1 MKKVLSVITICL
13 AVLSSYSTVKAQG
26 DNIKFGAYG
35 RALQQTSRLDKKD
48 TLNPDIIGEGH
59 VLMDLGI
66 KINPDKK
73 TEIQSI
79 LRLKSNLG
87 GFYGASNIAE
97 LRQLF
102 IKGIIGD
109 FLSYQVGDIYL
120 KMTPY
125 TMFNNGSELSVSEAS
140 VFRDLRND
148 YVYYE
153 NRNKGNSWWQQGVHT
168 NFAIGTKTKFL
179 EKIKFDGFFVRN
191 RTADYF
197 TQTPTTF
204 HAGGRVMFVQSTR
217 FNLGANYLNLYDA
230 GATHPSKTSTRNP
243 VHTYETEVIILDGNK
258 LGLNFNGEIG
268 FSEMNFKKDTLAPA
282 NLKGNFFDAGVT
294 TRIKPANLKVKLSY
308 SYVSP
313 RFYSS
318 AAQTKRIN
326 YLTAPYLFPVYGN
339 DPFNPI
345 NRNITAFDI
354 VRDPTIYNVGITP
367 LLMAYNPA
375 YGNVQPYG
383 KATPNRTGL
392 NLELNYKDSLERV
405 NIDAGGAFLTEV
417 QGTDLANSPRN
428 FMIAS
433 IAADLNIHKFINFK
447 KKILLHGGA
456 RMENTT
462 RSGDSLTNVNLAT
475 QIYDGGFEIEALKK
489 LDLLIGVK
497 AVNTK
502 GSENVAIRDS
512 YNEITGYNSVSFR
525 NMNFQQLMLGYGV
538 KYRFSTATYL
548 TVQYHT
554 FDLTDK
560 TVSAQTFNMN
570 QFYILFNMNF

>member
-1 MKKVLSVITICL
+1 MKKALSVITICL

-48 TLNPDIIGEGH
+48 TLNPDLTGEGH

-66 KINPDKK
+66 KFNPDKK

-87 GFYGASNIAE
+87 GFYGAGNIAE

-102 IKGIIGD
+102 VKGIIGD

-125 TMFNNGSELSVSEAS
+125 TMYNSGSELSISEAS

-168 NFAIGTKTKFL
+168 NFAIGTKSKYL
-179 EKIKFDGFFVRN
+179 EKIKVDGFFVRN
-191 RTADYF
+191 RSADFF
-197 TQTPTTF
+197 TQAPTSF
-204 HAGGRVMFVQSTR
+204 HAGGRVLFVQSTR
-217 FNLGANYLNLYDA
+217 FNLGMNYLNLYDA
-230 GATHPSKTSTRNP
+230 GATHASRTSTRNP
-243 VHTYETEVIILDGNK
+243 VHSYETEVIVMDGSK
-258 LGLNFNGEIG
+258 LGLNVNAEIG
-268 FSEMNFKKDTLAPA
+268 FSELNFMKDTLAPT
-282 NLKGNFFDAGVT
+282 NVKGNFIDAGVT
-294 TRIKPANLKVKLSY
+294 AKVKPANLTAKVSY

-326 YLTAPYLFPVYGN
+326 YLNTPYQFPVYGN
-339 DPFNPI
+339 DPFNPV
-345 NRNITAFDI
+345 NRDITAFDI

-375 YGNVQPYG
+375 YGNAMPYG
-383 KATPNRTGL
+383 KATPNRTGVTL
-392 NLELNYKDSLERV
+392 DLNYKDSLERISV
-405 NIDAGGAFLTEV
+405 SASGSYLMEV
-417 QGTDLANSPRN
+417 QGTDLADKTRN
-428 FMIAS
+428 FMIMS
-433 IAADLNIHKFINFK
+433 LAADLHINKLINFK

-456 RMENTT
+456 RMENTN
-462 RSGDSLTNVNLAT
+462 RAGDSITNVNLAS

-489 LDLLIGVK
+489 LDLLIGAK

-502 GSENVAIRDS
+502 GSENVIVRDQ
-512 YNEITGYNSVSFR
+512 YNEIVGYNTTSFR
-525 NMNFQQLMLGYGV
+525 NMSFQQLMLGYGV

-548 TVQYHT
+548 TVQYHD
-554 FDLTDK
+554 FRLTDK
-560 TVSAQTFNMN
+560 TVSARTFNMN

>member
-1 MKKVLSVITICL
+1 MHN
-13 AVLSSYSTVKAQG
+13 Y
-26 DNIKFGAYG
+26 
-35 RALQQTSRLDKKD
+35 
-48 TLNPDIIGEGH
+48 
-59 VLMDLGI
+59 
-66 KINPDKK
+66 
-73 TEIQSI
+73 
-79 LRLKSNLG
+79 
-87 GFYGASNIAE
+87 
-97 LRQLF
+97 
-102 IKGIIGD
+102 
-109 FLSYQVGDIYL
+109 
-120 KMTPY
+120 
-125 TMFNNGSELSVSEAS
+125 GSELSVSEAS

-191 RTADYF
+191 RTADYL
-197 TQTPTTF
+197 TLTPTTF
-204 HAGGRVMFVQSTR
+204 HAGGRIMLVQSTR

-243 VHTYETEVIILDGNK
+243 VHSYETEVIIMDGDK

-268 FSEMNFKKDTLAPA
+268 FSELNFKKDTLAPT

-294 TRIKPANLKVKLSY
+294 TKIKPANLRVKLSY

-318 AAQTKRIN
+318 AAQTKRVN
-326 YLTAPYLFPVYGN
+326 YATTPSLFPVYGN

-345 NRNITAFDI
+345 NRNINAFDI

-383 KATPNRTGL
+383 KATPNRTGITL
-392 NLELNYKDSLERV
+392 DLNYKDSLERV
-405 NIDAGGAFLTEV
+405 NIDASGSYLMEV

-433 IAADLNIHKFINFK
+433 IAADLNIHKFLNFK
-447 KKILLHGGA
+447 KKILLHGGM
-456 RMENTT
+456 RMENTN

-475 QIYDGGFEIEALKK
+475 QIYDAGFEIEALKK

-497 AVNTK
+497 TVNTK
-502 GSENVAIRDS
+502 GSENYALRNQ
-512 YNEITGYNSVSFR
+512 YNEIVGYNSTFFR
-525 NMNFQQLMLGYGV
+525 DMNFQQMMLGYGV
-538 KYRFSTATYL
+538 KYRFSTATYI
-548 TVQYHT
+548 TVQYHD
-554 FDLTDK
+554 FDLK
-560 TVSAQTFNMN
+560 VNNFPSASFKMN
-570 QFYILFNMNF
+570 QFYVLFNMNF

>member
-1 MKKVLSVITICL
+1 MKKALLVITICL
-13 AVLSSYSTVKAQG
+13 ALLSSYSTVKAQG

-48 TLNPDIIGEGH
+48 TLNPDLVGEGH

-87 GFYGASNIAE
+87 GFYGASNVAE

-125 TMFNNGSELSVSEAS
+125 TMYNNGSELSISEAS

-168 NFAIGTKTKFL
+168 NFALGTNKKFL
-179 EKIKFDGFFVRN
+179 EKIKFDAFFVRN
-191 RTADYF
+191 RTSDF
-197 TQTPTTF
+197 FNQTPTTF
-204 HAGGRVMFVQSTR
+204 QVGGKVLFVQSSR

-230 GATHPSKTSTRNP
+230 AATHASRFSTRNP
-243 VHTYETEVIILDGNK
+243 VHSYETELIIMDGEK
-258 LGLNFNGEIG
+258 LGLNLNGEVG
-268 FSEMNFKKDTLAPA
+268 FSELNFVKDTMAPT
-282 NLKGNFFDAGVT
+282 NLRGNFFDVGVT
-294 TRIKPANLKVKLSY
+294 GKIKPANLKAKLSY

-318 AAQTKRIN
+318 AAQTKRVN
-326 YLTAPYLFPVYGN
+326 YLNTPYQFPVYGN
-339 DPFNPI
+339 DPFNPVT
-345 NRNITAFDI
+345 RDVTAFDI

-375 YGNVQPYG
+375 YGNAMPYG
-383 KATPNRTGL
+383 KATPNRTGVTL
-392 NLELNYKDSLERV
+392 DLNYKDSLERI
-405 NIDAGGAFLTEV
+405 NIDGSVAYLMEV
-417 QGTDLANSPRN
+417 QGTDLANKPRN
-428 FMIAS
+428 YVVAS
-433 IAADLNIHKFINFK
+433 LSADLNIHKFINFK

-456 RMENTT
+456 RFENTN
-462 RSGDSLTNVNLAT
+462 RAGDSLTNVNLAS

-497 AVNTK
+497 AVNTT
-502 GSENVAIRDS
+502 GSENVAIRNQ
-512 YNEITGYNSVSFR
+512 YNEIVGHNTTSFR
-525 NMNFQQLMLGYGV
+525 NMNVQQLMLGYGV

-548 TVQYHT
+548 TVQYHN
-554 FDLTDK
+554 FELTDK
-560 TVSAQTFNMN
+560 NMPERTFNMN